1 MTRGSGQLER
11 SVSGQ
16 PAMDVRAITKNLPL
30 GKSQITILKGISFQI
45 AKGEFISIVGP
56 SGSGKTSLLRVVLGF
71 LAPDTGVVRVDGEAV
86 SANGRILRAPEERGV
101 AMVFQDLA
109 LWPHLT
115 VAGNLDFGLVARG
128 VPRPERLVRVGSMLS
143 LVGLA
148 ERARAHPG
156 ELSGGERQRVAIA
169 RALVLEPKALLLD
182 EPLSNLDGPL
192 KRELMLL
199 LSELLVERRVPSLYV
214 THDVQ
219 EAAALGDRL
228 TVLEAG
234 RIVQEGSLETLRT
247 APATAFVRGVM
258 ADLP

>member
-1 MTRGSGQLER
+1 MTPAIELEQV
-11 SVSGQ
+11 SVTLATRRVLENVSL
-16 PAMDVRAITKNLPL
+16 RILP
-30 GKSQITILKGISFQI
+30 
-45 AKGEFISIVGP
+45 GELVALLGP

-71 LAPDTGVVRVDGEAV
+71 LAPETGVVRIDGELV
-86 SANGRILRAPEERGV
+86 SANGRILRPPEERGV

-109 LWPHLT
+109 LWPHLS

-128 VPRPERLVRVGSMLS
+128 VPRPARLERVGAMLS
-143 LVGLA
+143 LLGLA
-148 ERARAHPG
+148 ERACAHPG
-156 ELSGGERQRVAIA
+156 DLSGGERQRVAIA

-182 EPLSNLDGPL
+182 EPLSNLDALL

-228 TVLEAG
+228 AVLEAG
-234 RIVQEGSLETLRT
+234 RIVQEGSLDTLRST
-247 APATAFVRGVM
+247 PATAFVRGVL
-258 ADLP
+258 ANLP

>member
-1 MTRGSGQLER
+1 MAVTPAIELDQVSVTLGTKRVLEK
-11 SVSGQ
+11 VSL
-16 PAMDVRAITKNLPL
+16 AIMP
-30 GKSQITILKGISFQI
+30 
-45 AKGEFISIVGP
+45 GELVALLGP

>member
-1 MTRGSGQLER
+1 VTPAIELDQVSVTLGTKRVLEK
-11 SVSGQ
+11 VSL
-16 PAMDVRAITKNLPL
+16 AIMP
-30 GKSQITILKGISFQI
+30 
-45 AKGEFISIVGP
+45 GELVALLGP

>member
-1 MTRGSGQLER
+1 MAVTPAIELENVSVALGTRRVLEN
-11 SVSGQ
+11 VSL
-16 PAMDVRAITKNLPL
+16 RILP
-30 GKSQITILKGISFQI
+30 
-45 AKGEFISIVGP
+45 GELVALLGP
-56 SGSGKTSLLRVVLGF
+56 SGSGKSSLLRVVLGF
-71 LAPDTGVVRVDGEAV
+71 QAPETGAVRIDGELV
-86 SANGRILRAPEERGV
+86 SADGRILRPPEDRGV

-115 VAGNLDFGLVARG
+115 VAGNLDFGLAARG
-128 VPRPERLVRVGSMLS
+128 VPRPARLERVGAMLS

-182 EPLSNLDGPL
+182 EPLSNLDAPL

-214 THDVQ
+214 THDVH

-228 TVLEAG
+228 AVLEAG
-234 RIVQEGSLETLRT
+234 RIVQEGTPGSLRA
-247 APATAFVRGVM
+247 APATPFVRTVI
-258 ADLP
+258 AELPEHP

>member
-1 MTRGSGQLER
+1 MTPAIELDQVSVTLGTKRVLEK
-11 SVSGQ
+11 VSL
-16 PAMDVRAITKNLPL
+16 AIMP
-30 GKSQITILKGISFQI
+30 
-45 AKGEFISIVGP
+45 GELVALLGP

>member
-1 MTRGSGQLER
+1 MTPAIELENV
-11 SVSGQ
+11 SV
-16 PAMDVRAITKNLPL
+16 TL
-30 GKSQITILKGISFQI
+30 GRRRVLENVSLRIMP
-45 AKGEFISIVGP
+45 GELVALLGP

-71 LAPDTGVVRVDGEAV
+71 QAPETGAVRIDGSPV
-86 SANGRILRAPEERGV
+86 SADGRILLPPEERGV

-115 VAGNLDFGLVARG
+115 VAGNLDFGLAARG
-128 VPRPERLVRVGSMLS
+128 VPRSVRLERVGAMLS
-143 LVGLA
+143 LVGLT

-169 RALVLEPKALLLD
+169 RALVLEPKALLFD
-182 EPLSNLDGPL
+182 EPLSNLDGLL

-214 THDVQ
+214 THDLH

-228 TVLEAG
+228 AVLESG
-234 RIVQEGSLETLRT
+234 RVVQEGSLEALRT
-247 APATAFVRGVM
+247 APTTAFVRRVM
-258 ADLP
+258 EDLP

>member
-1 MTRGSGQLER
+1 MRPAIELEDV
-11 SVSGQ
+11 SV
-16 PAMDVRAITKNLPL
+16 TL
-30 GKSQITILKGISFQI
+30 GKKRVLETVSLRVLP
-45 AKGEFISIVGP
+45 GELVALLGP
-56 SGSGKTSLLRVVLGF
+56 SGSGKTTLLRVVLGF
-71 LAPDTGVVRVDGEAV
+71 EAPGSGVVRIDGEPV
-86 SANGRILRAPEERGV
+86 SGDGRILRPPEDRGV

-115 VAGNLDFGLVARG
+115 VAGNLDFGLAARG
-128 VPRPERLVRVGSMLS
+128 VPRPTRLERVGAMLS

-148 ERARAHPG
+148 ERARAYPA

-214 THDVQ
+214 THDVH

-228 TVLEAG
+228 AVLEAG
-234 RIVQEGSLETLRT
+234 RIVHEGSLDALRT
-247 APATAFVRGVM
+247 APATAFVRRVM
-258 ADLP
+258 EDLR

>member
-1 MTRGSGQLER
+1 VAVTPAIELENV
-11 SVSGQ
+11 SV
-16 PAMDVRAITKNLPL
+16 TL
-30 GKSQITILKGISFQI
+30 GRRRVLENVSLRIMP
-45 AKGEFISIVGP
+45 GELVALLGP

-71 LAPDTGVVRVDGEAV
+71 QAPETGAVRIDGSPV
-86 SANGRILRAPEERGV
+86 SADGRILLPPEERGV

-115 VAGNLDFGLVARG
+115 VAGNLDFGLAARG
-128 VPRPERLVRVGSMLS
+128 VPRSVRLERVGAMLS
-143 LVGLA
+143 LVGLT

-169 RALVLEPKALLLD
+169 RALVLEPKALLFD
-182 EPLSNLDGPL
+182 EPLSNLDGLL

-214 THDVQ
+214 THDLH

-228 TVLEAG
+228 AVLESG
-234 RIVQEGSLETLRT
+234 RVVQEGSLEALRT
-247 APATAFVRGVM
+247 APTTAFVRRVM
-258 ADLP
+258 EDLP

>member
-1 MTRGSGQLER
+1 VTPAIELENV
-11 SVSGQ
+11 SV
-16 PAMDVRAITKNLPL
+16 TL
-30 GKSQITILKGISFQI
+30 GRRRVLENVSLRIMP
-45 AKGEFISIVGP
+45 GELVALLGP

-71 LAPDTGVVRVDGEAV
+71 QAPETGAVRIDGSPV
-86 SANGRILRAPEERGV
+86 SADGRILLPPEERGV

-115 VAGNLDFGLVARG
+115 VAGNLDFGLAARG
-128 VPRPERLVRVGSMLS
+128 VPRSVRLERVGAMLS
-143 LVGLA
+143 LVGLT

-169 RALVLEPKALLLD
+169 RALVLEPKALLFD
-182 EPLSNLDGPL
+182 EPLSNLDGLL

-214 THDVQ
+214 THDLH

-228 TVLEAG
+228 AVLESG
-234 RIVQEGSLETLRT
+234 RVVQEGSLEALRT
-247 APATAFVRGVM
+247 APTTAFVRRVM
-258 ADLP
+258 EDLP